1 MTVDVNKL
9 REAIEEVAEIIREG
23 READAQLFIEIAA
36 AYGLRPE
43 LLTRKFHK
51 QFHTVL
57 ASACRPDGTISAASW
72 SDR

>member
-43 LLTRKFHK
+43 LLTRKFHE
-51 QFHTVL
+51 QFPHGVGERMPT
-57 ASACRPDGTISAASW
+57 RRDNI
-72 SDR
+72 RR